1 MVALGCCPLSP
12 SQSAGTSS
20 SGPFKN
26 PRVPESREGQQL
38 QPWCSPGW
46 GELSAGQEAGSS
58 LLLHSTN
65 SSKELQGHQTAPRVT
80 PRSPRS
86 PFPGQHPSFLSTP
99 SNPLHPRVPQGTV
112 GRALPAP
119 PSLEH
124 PQGAAGSL
132 KPQLQLG
139 CSLLLPREEA
149 PGVAQTSQV
158 PPHIVLSTSRGSRP
172 G

>member
-1 MVALGCCPLSP
+1 MGCCPLSLSP

-20 SGPFKN
+20 PGPFKN
-26 PRVPESREGQQL
+26 PHVPESRERQQL

-46 GELSAGQEAGSS
+46 GGLSAGQEPGSS
-58 LLLHSTN
+58 LLLHSEMNKLQQGAARTSN
-65 SSKELQGHQTAPRVT
+65 SPQGDPELPKVT
-80 PRSPRS
+80 LSWPASIISIHSQQSPA
-86 PFPGQHPSFLSTP
+86 
-99 SNPLHPRVPQGTV
+99 PQGTV

-132 KPQLQLG
+132 KPLLQLG

-158 PPHIVLSTSRGSRP
+158 PPHIVLSTSRGSRL